1 MSSSINL
8 TENAVT
14 RIQGLSADS
23 DNDKNITL
31 GELYSYLSDKVK
43 DKSSKLGRQQN
54 PQLSG
59 DKDKVLVSLN

>member
-1 MSSSINL
+1 MSGSINL